1 MPITSSDIEYRLSGG
16 ASNADGNAALG
27 GVISA
32 NAVSASLHAL
42 FDRVTG
48 AEALVGDVEY
58 RCIYIRNSHAT
69 LTLYGA
75 VVWLSANTPSSYT
88 SIDIALGSAAVNGEE
103 QTVSDEATAPT
114 GVSFSAPA
122 SYAAGLAIG
131 DIPAGQHKAVWLRR
145 TVGAAAAAYTGD
157 SFTLAVMG
165 ETGA

>member
-1 MPITSSDIEYRLSGG
+1 MPITASDIDYKLSGG
-16 ASNADGNAALG
+16 AANADGNASLG

-32 NAVSASLHAL
+32 NSVSASLHAL

-48 AEALVGDVEY
+48 AEALAGDVEY
-58 RCIYIRNSHAT
+58 RCIYLKNSHGT

-75 VVWLSANTPSSYT
+75 TVWLSANTPST
-88 SIDIALGSAAVNGEE
+88 DTTIDIALGSAAINGEE
-103 QTVSDEATAPT
+103 QTVADEATAPT

-122 SYAAGLAIG
+122 SFGSGLVIG

-157 SFTLAVMG
+157 GFTLAVQG
-165 ETGA
+165 ETGS